1 MTNQTAANN
10 NWSFL
15 NQVRII
21 DMSRLLPGPMTTQLL
36 ADLGAEVI
44 KIEEP
49 KEGDTG
55 RVLGKD
61 MFARL
66 NRNKKSLTVNLKTE
80 EGKDILRQLLASAD
94 CLVESFRP
102 GAMDRLGFSYEEVKA
117 INPRL
122 VYCSLSGYGQTGPYA
137 NRAGHDIDFLALS
150 GYFGVPSQVNDKIAR
165 PKIRLSDYAGAMYA
179 ALSLSVAIASA
190 KQSGVG
196 QYLDVAILD
205 AISAWSAPLLR
216 VAHDVCESDPDR
228 MPFVMPDNDIF
239 ETADGEHL
247 AIGLFENKFWKQMVE
262 MLAGDYPELAD
273 PRFAN
278 TRLRNQHKREV
289 HNLLAEVFASKT
301 LSQWEEFFSPT
312 DMPWAP
318 VLRDMRFFDDPHIK
332 ARDLMQSL
340 PGQAGEPDSFQVR
353 YPVKFSAGLDDL
365 RLPPPSK
372 GEHTGEIL
380 EKLGLDQDT
389 IATLRSQEII

>member
-1 MTNQTAANN
+1 MSSN

-15 NQVRII
+15 KDIRIV

-66 NRNKKSLTVNLKTE
+66 NRNKKSLTINLKTE
-80 EGKDILRQLLASAD
+80 EGKAIFKKLIAEAD
-94 CLVESFRP
+94 CVVESFRP
-102 GAMDRLGFSYEEVKA
+102 GVMDRLGFSYEELNA
-117 INPRL
+117 INPKL
-122 VYCSLSGYGQTGPYA
+122 IYLSLSGYGQTGPYA

-179 ALSLSVAIASA
+179 ALSLSVALASA

-196 QYLDVAILD
+196 QYIDVAILD

-216 VAHDVCESDPDR
+216 VAHDVCDSDPDK

-239 ETADGEHL
+239 STKDGEHL
-247 AIGLFENKFWKQMVE
+247 AIGLFENKFWNQLVTMI
-262 MLAGDYPELAD
+262 GDDFPALAD
-273 PRFAN
+273 ERFAN
-278 TRLRNQHKREV
+278 TRLRNQSKREV
-289 HNLLAEVFASKT
+289 HALLSDVFASKT
-301 LSQWEEFFSPT
+301 LDEWTAIFEPT

-318 VLRDMRFFDDPHIK
+318 VLRDMRFFDDPHIQS
-332 ARDLMQSL
+332 RGLMQTM
-340 PGQAGEPDSFQVR
+340 PDRNSENETFQVR

-365 RLPPPSK
+365 RLPPPEK
-372 GEHTGEIL
+372 GEHTREL
-380 EKLGLDQDT
+380 LSSLGLSEFEIDM
-389 IATLRSQEII
+389 LRESGTV

>member
-1 MTNQTAANN
+1 MTAN

-15 NQVRII
+15 NDVRII

-80 EGKDILRQLLASAD
+80 EGKQILRELLASAD

-102 GAMDRLGFSYEEVKA
+102 GAMERLGFSYEEVKA
-117 INPRL
+117 INPAL

-165 PKIRLSDYAGAMYA
+165 PKVRLSDYAGAMYA

-190 KQSGVG
+190 KQSRVG

-205 AISAWSAPLLR
+205 AMTAWSAPLLR
-216 VAHDVCESDPDR
+216 VAHEVCDSDPDR

-239 ETADGEHL
+239 ATADGEHL
-247 AIGLFENKFWKQMVE
+247 AIGLFENKFWKQMAE
-262 MLAGDYPELAD
+262 MLTSEFPQLSEEKYA
-273 PRFAN
+273 
-278 TRLRNQHKREV
+278 TTKLRNQRKQEV
-289 HNLLAEVFASKT
+289 NDLLAEVFASKT
-301 LSQWEEFFSPT
+301 LEQWDALFGPT
-312 DMPWAP
+312 DLPWAS
-318 VLRDMRFFDDPHIK
+318 VLRDMRFFEDPHIK
-332 ARDLMQSL
+332 ARDLMHTL
-340 PGQAGEPDSFQVR
+340 PGNGDQPESFQVR

-365 RLPPPSK
+365 RLPPPDK
-372 GEHTGEIL
+372 GEHTDEIL
-380 EKLGLDQDT
+380 AGLGMSNEAIT
-389 IATLRSQEII
+389 TLRNRDII

>member
-1 MTNQTAANN
+1 MSTN

-15 NQVRII
+15 KDVRII

-66 NRNKKSLTVNLKTE
+66 NRNKKSLGINLKSD
-80 EGKDILRQLLASAD
+80 EGREIFRKLIADAD

-102 GAMDRLGFSYEEVKA
+102 GAMERLGFSYEEVKA
-117 INPRL
+117 INPSL
-122 VYCSLSGYGQTGPYA
+122 VYLSLSGYGQTGPYA

-150 GYFGVPSQVNDKIAR
+150 GYFGVPSQVEDKIAR
-165 PKIRLSDYAGAMYA
+165 PKVRLSDYAGAMYA
-179 ALSLSVAIASA
+179 ALSLSVALASA

-205 AISAWSAPLLR
+205 AMTAWSAPLLR
-216 VAHDVCESDPDR
+216 VAHDVCDSDPNK

-239 ETADGEHL
+239 ETKDGEHL
-247 AIGLFENKFWKQMVE
+247 AIGLFENKFWKQLVE
-262 MLAGDYPELAD
+262 MLSGEFPALAD
-273 PRFAN
+273 ERFAN
-278 TRLRNQHKREV
+278 TRLRNQAKSEV
-289 HNLLAEVFASKT
+289 HGLLSYVFASKT
-301 LSQWEEFFSPT
+301 LDEWTALFDPT

-318 VLRDMRFFDDPHIK
+318 VLRDMRFFEDPHIL
-332 ARDLMQSL
+332 ARGLMQTMTDKN
-340 PGQAGEPDSFQVR
+340 GENETFQVR

-365 RLPPPSK
+365 RLPPPEK
-372 GEHTGEIL
+372 GEHTDEVLGS
-380 EKLGLDQDT
+380 LGLSEDEIT
-389 IATLRSQEII
+389 ALRDNGTV

>member
-1 MTNQTAANN
+1 MTAN

-15 NQVRII
+15 NDVRII

-80 EGKDILRQLLASAD
+80 EGKQILRELLASAD

-102 GAMDRLGFSYEEVKA
+102 GAMERLGFSYEDVKA
-117 INPRL
+117 INPAL

-165 PKIRLSDYAGAMYA
+165 PKVRLSDYAGSMYA

-190 KQSGVG
+190 KQSKVG

-205 AISAWSAPLLR
+205 AMTAWSAPLLR
-216 VAHDVCESDPDR
+216 VAHEVCDSDPDR

-239 ETADGEHL
+239 ATADGEHL
-247 AIGLFENKFWKQMVE
+247 AIGLFENKFWKQMAE
-262 MLAGDYPELAD
+262 MLSGEFPQLSEEKYA
-273 PRFAN
+273 
-278 TRLRNQHKREV
+278 TTKLRNQRKQEV
-289 HNLLAEVFASKT
+289 NDLLAEVFASKT
-301 LSQWEEFFSPT
+301 LTNGMPCSARPT
-312 DMPWAP
+312 CHGHRYFA
-318 VLRDMRFFDDPHIK
+318 IC
-332 ARDLMQSL
+332 ASL
-340 PGQAGEPDSFQVR
+340 KTRTSGPG
-353 YPVKFSAGLDDL
+353 
-365 RLPPPSK
+365 
-372 GEHTGEIL
+372 I
-380 EKLGLDQDT
+380 
-389 IATLRSQEII
+389 

>member
-1 MTNQTAANN
+1 MTSN

-15 NQVRII
+15 NNVRII

-80 EGKDILRQLLASAD
+80 QGKKILRELLASAD

-102 GAMDRLGFSYEEVKA
+102 GAMERLGFSYEEVKA
-117 INPRL
+117 INPAL

-150 GYFGVPSQVNDKIAR
+150 GYFGVPSQVEDKIAR
-165 PKIRLSDYAGAMYA
+165 PKVRLSDYAGAMYA

-190 KQSGVG
+190 KQSRVG

-205 AISAWSAPLLR
+205 AMTAWSAPLLR
-216 VAHDVCESDPDR
+216 VAHEVCDSDPER

-239 ETADGEHL
+239 ETSDGEHL
-247 AIGLFENKFWKQMVE
+247 AIGLFENKFWKELVE
-262 MLAGDYPELAD
+262 MLSSEFPQLAD
-273 PRFAN
+273 ENYA
-278 TRLRNQHKREV
+278 TGKLRNQRKKEV
-289 HNLLAEVFASKT
+289 HSLLSEVFASKT
-301 LSQWEEFFSPT
+301 LEQWEALFNPT

-318 VLRDMRFFDDPHIK
+318 VLRDMRFFEDPHIK
-332 ARDLMQSL
+332 ARDLMQKL
-340 PGQAGEPDSFQVR
+340 PAADGQSESFQVR

-365 RLPPPSK
+365 RLPPPEK
-372 GEHTGEIL
+372 GQHTDEIL
-380 EKLGLDQDT
+380 SQLGLGEAEIDY
-389 IATLRSQEII
+389 LRQQNIV